1 LRYLSQCPECRTVYQ
16 LSLSQINISDG
27 RVRCAQCSCVFNAL
41 SHFILDPQQ
50 PAPHQPEHASTLQ
63 YCQTTP
69 LATPTK
75 QIVYVD
81 AHLHNLVEGSKL
93 NLYTYL
99 NNLNRINPFPQET
112 VLEILSK
119 PRFAPPPA
127 ARRDRARQIPLI
139 TKSLHASILIFL
151 ISVLILLFKNSI

>member
-27 RVRCAQCSCVFNAL
+27 RVRCAQCSYVFNAL

-50 PAPHQPEHASTLQ
+50 PNPQHPEHVSTLR
-63 YCQTTP
+63 YCQTLP

-81 AHLHNLVEGSKL
+81 THLHNQVEGSKL
-93 NLYTYL
+93 NLYSYL
-99 NNLNRINPFPQET
+99 NNLNRINPFPQEP
-112 VLEILSK
+112 VPEILSK

-127 ARRDRARQIPLI
+127 ARRDRSLQISQA
-139 TKSLHASILIFL
+139 KSLHASILIFL
-151 ISVLILLFKNSI
+151 ILVLILLYKNSI